1 MHFSDLK
8 VDGLRC
14 IGQLKAVLN
23 PGVNL
28 VVGKNGSG
36 KTTFLDA
43 LNLTASGRTVNP
55 LNARDVI
62 KDGSQAARV
71 AVSVD
76 YGGNRTIDV
85 LVVKSKSGTKITID
99 NKLVK
104 STSELAQQIPLIS
117 VNSEV
122 SSILTSAPSAR
133 RALLD
138 RVMFHVKRDYVASWL
153 EYRRALNQRNGVLR
167 GARDKSQAT
176 FWTDRLVSVGS
187 VIDASRK
194 EIVGKINECLI
205 GGLIQQEF
213 SGISLEYYPGWS
225 GGSLRE
231 ELDRDWGKDLELGY
245 TRLGVHR
252 ADARLKVDNKEFT
265 RRLSR
270 GQLKIVS
277 AEIML
282 GLRRFILE
290 KTGLQP
296 VIMVDDIHSELDSS
310 MRGLLVEKILGL
322 GGQKFFTAIDGN
334 LHPEIFD
341 RADMVFHV
349 EHEKFYS

>member
-1 MHFSDLK
+1 MHFSYLK
-8 VDGLRC
+8 VDELRC
-14 IGQLKAVLN
+14 IGRLRADLN

-43 LNLTASGRTVNP
+43 LNLAASGRTINP

-62 KDGSQAARV
+62 RDGSQAARV

-85 LVVKSKSGTKITID
+85 LMVKSKSGTKITID
-99 NKLVK
+99 NKQVK
-104 STSELAQQIPLIS
+104 STSELAQQIPLIC

-122 SSILTSAPSAR
+122 SSILTSGPSAR
-133 RALLD
+133 RTLLD
-138 RVMFHVKRDYVASWL
+138 RVMFHVKRDYVASWI
-153 EYRRALNQRNGVLR
+153 EYRRALNQRNGVLK
-167 GARDKSQAT
+167 GARDRSQAT
-176 FWTDRLVSVGS
+176 FWTKRLVGAGS
-187 VIDASRK
+187 VIDACRK
-194 EIVGKINECLI
+194 EIISKINESLVDS
-205 GGLIQQEF
+205 LIQQEF

-225 GGSLRE
+225 GGSLSD
-231 ELDRDWGKDLELGY
+231 ELDRDWGKDLEFGY
-245 TRLGVHR
+245 TRAGIHR

-270 GQLKIVS
+270 GQLKVVA

-310 MRGLLVEKILGL
+310 MRGLLVDKILRL
-322 GGQKFFTAIDGN
+322 EGQKFFTASDDI

-349 EHEKFYS
+349 EREKFYA

>member
-1 MHFSDLK
+1 MHFSDLQ
-8 VDGLRC
+8 VDELRC
-14 IGQLKAVLN
+14 VGRLRVVLN

-43 LNLTASGRTVNP
+43 LNLIASGRTVNP
-55 LNARDVI
+55 INTRDVI
-62 KDGSQAARV
+62 KDGSQSARV
-71 AVSVD
+71 AASVD

-85 LVVKSKSGTKITID
+85 LVVKSKLGTKITIN

-104 STSELAQQIPLIS
+104 STSELAQQIPVIC

-122 SSILTSAPSAR
+122 SGILTSAPSAR

-167 GARDKSQAT
+167 GARDRLQAT
-176 FWTDRLVSVGS
+176 FWTNRLVSAGL
-187 VIDASRK
+187 VIDACRK
-194 EIVGKINECLI
+194 EIIDKINESLKDS
-205 GGLIQQEF
+205 LIQREF
-213 SGISLEYYPGWS
+213 RGGVLEYYPGWS
-225 GGSLRE
+225 GGSLLESLNRG
-231 ELDRDWGKDLELGY
+231 WAKDLDLGY
-245 TRLGVHR
+245 TRVGVHR
-252 ADARLKVDNKEFT
+252 ADARLKVDNKEIT

-270 GQLKIVS
+270 GQLKVV
-277 AEIML
+277 ATEVML

-310 MRGLLVEKILGL
+310 MRGLLVEKILGS
-322 GGQKFFTAIDGN
+322 GGQKFFTAIDDN
-334 LHPEIFD
+334 LHPEIFN

-349 EHEKFYS
+349 EREKFYS

>member
-1 MHFSDLK
+1 MHFTDLK
-8 VDGLRC
+8 VDELRC
-14 IGQLKAVLN
+14 IGRLRAVLN
-23 PGVNL
+23 PGINL
-28 VVGKNGSG
+28 VVGENGSG

-55 LNARDVI
+55 LNTRDVI

-76 YGGNRTIDV
+76 YGTNRTIDV
-85 LVVKSKSGTKITID
+85 LLVKSKSGTKITID

-104 STSELAQQIPLIS
+104 STSELAQQIPLIC

-122 SSILTSAPSAR
+122 SGILTSAPSAR
-133 RALLD
+133 RVLLD
-138 RVMFHVKRDYVASWL
+138 RVMFHVKRDYVTSWL

-167 GARDKSQAT
+167 GARDRSQAT
-176 FWTDRLVSVGS
+176 FWTDRLVRAGQ
-187 VIDASRK
+187 VIDACRR
-194 EIVGKINECLI
+194 EVVGKINESLI
-205 GGLIQQEF
+205 DSLMQQEF
-213 SGISLEYYPGWS
+213 RGISLEYYPGWS
-225 GGSLRE
+225 GDSLLE
-231 ELDRDWGKDLELGY
+231 ELERDWGKDLDLGY
-245 TRLGVHR
+245 TRAGVHR
-252 ADARLKVDNKEFT
+252 ADARLKVDNKEYT

-270 GQLKIVS
+270 GQLKVVA

-290 KTGLQP
+290 KTGVQP

-310 MRGLLVEKILGL
+310 MRGLLVDKILGL
-322 GGQKFFTAIDGN
+322 GGQKFFTSIDKR

-341 RADMVFHV
+341 RADVVFHV
-349 EHEKFYS
+349 ER